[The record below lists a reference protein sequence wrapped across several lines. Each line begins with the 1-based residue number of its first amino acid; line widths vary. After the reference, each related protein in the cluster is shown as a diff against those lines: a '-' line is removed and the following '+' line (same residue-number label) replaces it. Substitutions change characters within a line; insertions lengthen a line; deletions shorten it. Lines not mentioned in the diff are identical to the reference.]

1 MVNRMT
7 DYMNLTLEQQEAIC
21 EIDHNL
27 QIIAC
32 AGSGK
37 TEVITRRI
45 ANILVNKPEISS
57 SNIVAFTFTEK
68 AADSM
73 KHRIDIVLR
82 NHNISENNDMYIG
95 TIHGFCFQLL
105 KKYTEKFSEYKI
117 LDTVKNHLFINRY
130 FIECG
135 MKDLNLDPY
144 PKNINLFLQC
154 IDKLID
160 DYENAS
166 NWSQNQR
173 EILEKY
179 IECLYSKKYLDF
191 SLLIFETLRQIDSNP
206 NVKELFIV
214 SLILV
219 LLI

>member
-105 KKYTEKFSEYKI
+105 KHFPHNSLNYKDDVLHI
-117 LDTVKNHLFINRY
+117 HL
-130 FIECG
+130 
-135 MKDLNLDPY
+135 
-144 PKNINLFLQC
+144 
-154 IDKLID
+154 
-160 DYENAS
+160 
-166 NWSQNQR
+166 
-173 EILEKY
+173 
-179 IECLYSKKYLDF
+179 
-191 SLLIFETLRQIDSNP
+191 
-206 NVKELFIV
+206 
-214 SLILV
+214 
-219 LLI
+219 

>member
-95 TIHGFCFQLL
+95 TIHGFCCW
-105 KKYTEKFSEYKI
+105 YKGSFTWNKI
-117 LDTVKNHLFINRY
+117 K
-130 FIECG
+130 
-135 MKDLNLDPY
+135 
-144 PKNINLFLQC
+144 
-154 IDKLID
+154 
-160 DYENAS
+160 
-166 NWSQNQR
+166 
-173 EILEKY
+173 
-179 IECLYSKKYLDF
+179 
-191 SLLIFETLRQIDSNP
+191 
-206 NVKELFIV
+206 
-214 SLILV
+214 
-219 LLI
+219 